1 MEEKKTSSLKKI
13 KRGLRRR
20 TIFFLVLAI
29 MANAFAWF
37 IYSNK
42 VSNSINAGVKS
53 WRITFSQDGTD
64 IENNVVFNVDSIYP
78 GMTNYTDSFEI
89 SNSGEMAAV
98 VTYEILSA
106 KIFDD
111 IYTTD
116 DYTSEE
122 IEDILENDY
131 PFTITFEVE
140 NANIDVYDSTT
151 FSVNIVWPYESGND
165 TLDTFWGKESYTFKQ
180 ENPGENEI
188 ELLVKVVAGQVN
200 E

>member
-111 IYTTD
+111 TYTTD

-180 ENPGENEI
+180 ENPSENEI